1 MVPKSTKKPGANK
14 SSRLSPKIRTSKAD
28 AKQALIKA
36 TIKLLDTQPITEIT
50 VQDISEEAGVNY
62 TYINRYFKTN
72 LNLFAE
78 VTDALADIV
87 KDKSFDAINKYIRK
101 QKVSPTKI
109 SVADL
114 DQTRLAT
121 LPIAMKR
128 LWLVQYLVASGVPAD
143 RFVAKSK
150 ESFESA
156 VDLAEQLGFD
166 RATARARIINF
177 ITMTWIEAS
186 LTPFFGFTS
195 EEINKAFA
203 LTFTDAISN
212 KPKTV

>member
-1 MVPKSTKKPGANK
+1 MVPKSTKKPAAIK

-36 TIKLLDTQPITEIT
+36 TIKILDTQPITEIT

-87 KDKSFDAINKYIRK
+87 KDKSFGAINKYIRK
-101 QKVSPTKI
+101 QKASPTKI
-109 SVADL
+109 SVAEL
-114 DQTRLAT
+114 EQTRLAT
-121 LPIAMKR
+121 LPIAIKR
-128 LWLVQYLVASGVPAD
+128 VWLVQYLVASGVPAD

-150 ESFESA
+150 ESF
-156 VDLAEQLGFD
+156 
-166 RATARARIINF
+166 
-177 ITMTWIEAS
+177 
-186 LTPFFGFTS
+186 
-195 EEINKAFA
+195 A
-203 LTFTDAISN
+203 LSYGGA
-212 KPKTV
+212 KPK

>member
-1 MVPKSTKKPGANK
+1 MTGRGGASAGPDLAGLWGRPAFLVDVTNDYYLMVPKSTKKPAANK

-36 TIKLLDTQPITEIT
+36 TIKILDTQPITEIT

-101 QKVSPTKI
+101 QKASPTNV
-109 SVADL
+109 SVAEL
-114 DQTRLAT
+114 DQTRLVT

-150 ESFESA
+150 ESF
-156 VDLAEQLGFD
+156 
-166 RATARARIINF
+166 
-177 ITMTWIEAS
+177 
-186 LTPFFGFTS
+186 
-195 EEINKAFA
+195 A
-203 LTFTDAISN
+203 LSYGGA
-212 KPKTV
+212 KPK